1 MYMRFVATSVT
12 MSERRT
18 GEPVVV
24 LCDISL
30 KCCEE
35 ICVEIWRAETGG
47 EDKSFAPKDDKEGCL
62 ETNGHVKIWRAETG
76 GEDKGFAPKD
86 DKEGCLE
93 T

>member
-1 MYMRFVATSVT
+1 MESQ
-12 MSERRT
+12 
-18 GEPVVV
+18 
-24 LCDISL
+24 
-30 KCCEE
+30 
-35 ICVEIWRAETGG
+35 TGG